1 MRCSD
6 IMSTVIE
13 RTSLRDTV
21 QNAAA
26 CMRDR
31 NIGILPVSDPIGRIL
46 GVLTDRDIAV
56 RVVAAGKPPTT
67 LVEEA
72 MTREIV
78 SCPPD
83 ADIEEAEQLMARHR
97 KSRILCIGTD
107 QRPVGVI
114 SLSDIARHRP
124 DGRASETL
132 RSVSQREAQV

>member
-6 IMSTVIE
+6 IMSTAIE
-13 RTSLRDTV
+13 QTSLRDTV
-21 QNAAA
+21 QHAAA

-31 NIGILPVSDPIGRIL
+31 NIGILPVSDPIGKLL
-46 GVLTDRDIAV
+46 GVITDRDIAI

-72 MTREIV
+72 MTRDVVACSPE
-78 SCPPD
+78 
-83 ADIEEAEQLMARHR
+83 ADIEEAEELMARHR
-97 KSRILCIGTD
+97 KSRILCIGPD
-107 QRPVGVI
+107 ERPVGVI

-124 DGRASETL
+124 NGQASRTL